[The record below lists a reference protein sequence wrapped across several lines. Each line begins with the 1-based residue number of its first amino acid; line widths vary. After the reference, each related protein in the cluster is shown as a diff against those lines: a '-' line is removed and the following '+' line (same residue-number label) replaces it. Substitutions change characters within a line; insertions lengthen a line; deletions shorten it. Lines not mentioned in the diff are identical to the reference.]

1 MPPSPARPLIV
12 LVAPLNWGLGHA
24 TRCIPLIHTLQQ
36 LGCEVITASDGA
48 SRTLLVEEFPLLT
61 HLSSP
66 HTTIRYS
73 RFKWLFGWAMLQLL
87 PRFWIQLKREQRW
100 IKKIVRKYRI
110 NAIVSDNRYG
120 LAHPKVPGV
129 IITHQLDIR
138 SGYGRMADKLARH
151 ILYRYIDRFQGV
163 WVPDVAEEPS
173 LAGALSHPIKAPG
186 IPLHY
191 IGMLNRLATAEPS
204 PAPGDGP
211 VLVLLSGPEPQR
223 TILEKIILEQ
233 AATFSEQ
240 LIVVRG
246 LPTAAKNKDA
256 VETPQHIA
264 SDSLA
269 LLYGVSRVKLF
280 DHLSAPDLQTLLPTV
295 SYIICRSG
303 YTTLMEMIPLQ
314 KKLLLIPTPGQPE
327 QTYLAAHADRLQYAP
342 QFSQRGFSIVEAM
355 QVARRYCYRLPTHLS
370 EKSHRDTVTQWIEA
384 LKSSHHNS
392 D

>member
-1 MPPSPARPLIV
+1 M
-12 LVAPLNWGLGHA
+12 
-24 TRCIPLIHTLQQ
+24 
-36 LGCEVITASDGA
+36 
-48 SRTLLVEEFPLLT
+48 
-61 HLSSP
+61 
-66 HTTIRYS
+66 
-73 RFKWLFGWAMLQLL
+73 
-87 PRFWIQLKREQRW
+87 
-100 IKKIVRKYRI
+100 
-110 NAIVSDNRYG
+110 
-120 LAHPKVPGV
+120 
-129 IITHQLDIR
+129 
-138 SGYGRMADKLARH
+138 
-151 ILYRYIDRFQGV
+151 
-163 WVPDVAEEPS
+163 
-173 LAGALSHPIKAPG
+173 
-186 IPLHY
+186 
-191 IGMLNRLATAEPS
+191 
-204 PAPGDGP
+204 
-211 VLVLLSGPEPQR
+211 
-223 TILEKIILEQ
+223 
-233 AATFSEQ
+233 
-240 LIVVRG
+240 VRG

>member
-1 MPPSPARPLIV
+1 MLPNPARPLVV

-24 TRCIPLIHTLQQ
+24 TRCIPLIYTLQQ

-48 SRTLLVEEFPLLT
+48 SRSLLVEEFPMLT

-66 HTTIRYS
+66 HTPIRYS
-73 RFKWLFGWAMLQLL
+73 RFKWLFGWAMLRLI

-100 IKKIVRKYRI
+100 IKKTVRKYRI

-138 SGYGRMADKLARH
+138 TGYGRLADQLARQ
-151 ILYRYIDRFQGV
+151 ILYRYINRYQSV
-163 WVPDVAEEPS
+163 WVPDVPEEPS
-173 LAGALSHPIKAPG
+173 LAGALSHPLQAPAS
-186 IPLHY
+186 PLCY
-191 IGMLNRLATAEPS
+191 IGVLNRLATLQPQ
-204 PAPGDGP
+204 PAPEDGP

-233 AATFSEQ
+233 AASFSEQ

-246 LPTAAKNKDA
+246 LPAAAGNDVA
-256 VETPQHIA
+256 NEPLP
-264 SDSLA
+264 DSLA
-269 LLYGVSRVKLF
+269 SSLPLLYGVSRIKLF
-280 DHLSAPDLQTLLPTV
+280 DHLSAVELQRLLPSV

-314 KKLLLIPTPGQPE
+314 KKLILIPTPGQPE
-327 QTYLAAHADRLQYAP
+327 QTYLAAHADRLHYAP
-342 QFSQRGFSIVEAM
+342 QFSQRGFSIVQAL
-355 QVARRYCYRLPTHLS
+355 QAARQYPYRLPTHFN
-370 EKSHRDTVTQWIEA
+370 ETSHHTTVSRWIEA
-384 LKSSHHNS
+384 LKSNRRNS
-392 D
+392 A